1 MKLPLRFFGI
11 GLLTASLVFALSLY
25 FFKDKNSSLESES
38 IENIAEFLEDK
49 GYHVISQ
56 EDYIAYSVYE
66 QKQQEQANDE
76 ENNDN
81 DNNEDD
87 INENDENNT
96 NDNEENNNDSNENNE
111 DSDDESDDDSNEKE
125 VYTYTLTVEENML
138 APDIS
143 RLLENNNIIED
154 ARDFTDYLE
163 DEDYSRY
170 IQLGEH
176 KLSSDMTYNELA
188 EKITSN

>member
-96 NDNEENNNDSNENNE
+96 KDRKSTRLNS
-111 DSDDESDDDSNEKE
+111 SH
-125 VYTYTLTVEENML
+125 V
-138 APDIS
+138 AIS
-143 RLLENNNIIED
+143 Y
-154 ARDFTDYLE
+154 AVF
-163 DEDYSRY
+163 
-170 IQLGEH
+170 
-176 KLSSDMTYNELA
+176 
-188 EKITSN
+188 

>member
-25 FFKDKNSSLESES
+25 CIKDKNSSLESES
-38 IENIAEFLEDK
+38 IENKAEFLEDK
-49 GYHVISQ
+49 GYHVISK

-66 QKQQEQANDE
+66 QKQKEQANDE

-143 RLLENNNIIED
+143 RLLENNNIIE
-154 ARDFTDYLE
+154 E
-163 DEDYSRY
+163 D
-170 IQLGEH
+170 
-176 KLSSDMTYNELA
+176 
-188 EKITSN
+188 

>member
-76 ENNDN
+76 EKNDN

-87 INENDENNT
+87 IKENDENNT
-96 NDNEENNNDSNENNE
+96 NDNEENNNESPKVLILLGVPGSYLIATE
-111 DSDDESDDDSNEKE
+111 DSYLGDL
-125 VYTYTLTVEENML
+125 VRRAGGENVFREQDGL
-138 APDIS
+138 EYIAANTEHLQQAEPDIIL
-143 RLLENNNIIED
+143 RAAHGMPD
-154 ARDFTDYLE
+154 AVVEMFDKERSE
-163 DEDYSRY
+163 ERRV
-170 IQLGEH
+170 
-176 KLSSDMTYNELA
+176 
-188 EKITSN
+188 